1 MRIETRGSK
10 IGICNICGVYGP
22 LTEDHIP
29 PKGVLRPKQVE
40 IMQLVDLMS
49 IPRPTKT
56 SRTSQNG
63 VKYRTLC
70 SECNNRLLGS
80 KYDPTLIKFANEIKM
95 FLTSNF
101 HLPSSTLLQVKSGR
115 LIRSVIGHLLAHGVG
130 EHRTGTMINDLTD
143 YFLDEN
149 LLFPKNIRLYYWI
162 YPYHE
167 QIILKSFGIS
177 FEYWNSFAACMLL
190 KFFPISFLF
199 VVDEPSDWSI
209 PADRLDLGAPQS
221 IDQEVRIRLQFAN
234 IPNQRWPEFLGDTG
248 MTMHTPGATAAIPR
262 K

>member
-10 IGICNICGVYGP
+10 VGNCNICGVYGS

-40 IMQLVDLMS
+40 IMQLGDLMS

-70 SECNNRLLGS
+70 SDCNNRLLGS

-95 FLTSNF
+95 FLTSSF

-130 EHRTGTMINDLTD
+130 EHRTGTMITDLTD
-143 YFLDEN
+143 YFLDETAV
-149 LLFPKNIRLYYWI
+149 FPKNIKLYYWV
-162 YPYHE
+162 YPYPE
-167 QIILKSFGIS
+167 QIILKGFSAS
-177 FEYWNSFAACMLL
+177 LDYWNSFAVCMLL
-190 KFFPISFLF
+190 KFFPVSFFF
-199 VVDEPSDWSI
+199 VVDEPFGWTLPI
-209 PADRLDLGAPQS
+209 DRLDLGTPQS
-221 IDQEVRIRLQFAN
+221 IDEEVRIRLQFTS
-234 IPNQRWPEFLGDTG
+234 IPAQRWPEFPGETG
-248 MTMHTPGATAAIPR
+248 MVMHTPGATAAIP
-262 K
+262 KK